1 MTNFFPWARAGLI
14 VLLVV
19 FGGRILYLKAE
30 LEQVRAAH
38 EAACQARDQWKA
50 AAAAYEHEAKA
61 QAENAR
67 MCIDRESRAA
77 RNAAERTAVMAKVK
91 PRPRDPSEKKEVIDD
106 ETRHR
111 AVLRL
116 NRPL

>member
-1 MTNFFPWARAGLI
+1 MFDLIILGGGPAG
-14 VLLVV
+14 
-19 FGGRILYLKAE
+19 Y
-30 LEQVRAAH
+30 
-38 EAACQARDQWKA
+38 
-50 AAAAYEHEAKA
+50 
-61 QAENAR
+61 
-67 MCIDRESRAA
+67 
-77 RNAAERTAVMAKVK
+77 NAAERAAVMAKVK